1 MPCYRF
7 RFNDAY
13 PLYYY
18 GHGGSTPIP
27 PPIVKIILK
36 YAYEMTVW
44 ENMCALHD
52 RLDDFLGF
60 LRHFKDNQKENLR
73 PYEILGRQGNVSD
86 KISADSTRLCH
97 DATVNLVTA
106 MCPKPRR
113 RRSIFT
119 VHTPAPPAPPQ
130 IGFVLPEMSSYV

>member
-7 RFNDAY
+7 RFNDCF

-18 GHGGSTPIP
+18 GHVVPAP
-27 PPIVKIILK
+27 VVKIILQ

-44 ENMCALHD
+44 EDMVMLHD

-60 LRHFKDNQKENLR
+60 LRHFKDGQKENLR
-73 PYEILGRQGNVSD
+73 AYEILGRQGNLSD

-97 DATVNLVTA
+97 NATVNLVTA

-119 VHTPAPPAPPQ
+119 VHTQAPQHAT
-130 IGFVLPEMSSYV
+130 GFVLPEMSNYV